1 VRSAAADDAGDVP
14 FPVGRAARES
24 GRVSPGIAVAALGVV
39 FGDIGTSPLYT
50 LKTCF
55 LTANVGPQLENVLG
69 IVSLLLWALILVV
82 CLKYIGVLM
91 RVDHDGEGGIL
102 ALLALA
108 SHPRIANIPA
118 KANWLTWV
126 VVVGAAMLFGDGIIT
141 PAISVISAV
150 EGVGV
155 VTKAAQ
161 PFIVPLAVAILAG
174 LFFIQSHGTERVG
187 RIFGPIM
194 ALWFVVIAVT
204 GAVAVAG
211 APQVLGALDPR
222 HALAFT
228 TRHGVFGFLV
238 FGAIVLAVTGVE
250 ALYADLSHFGRKP
263 IALAWYAL
271 VLPALALNYLGQ
283 GARLLT
289 LKSAFDSPFY
299 ALAPGWLLVPMV
311 VLATIA
317 TVIASQALI
326 SGAFTLTEQA
336 INLSLW
342 PRLTVRHTSRRN
354 KGQVFVPAVNWLL
367 AIACIA
373 LVLAFRS
380 SDRLAAAYGLAVSTT
395 MLATSIAF
403 YYVVAH
409 RLRWKPALTIPLVA
423 LFMLIDGT
431 FVAASLPKFFAGA
444 WVPFAI
450 SAVFSITAL
459 TWLEG
464 RRCVAKSLMNLSMPL
479 EQYQKEARPS
489 PAEPVGTMVFLT
501 GDPGGIPFIGSKH
514 HWIRARADEER
525 VVLLTLQRVSHPYV
539 AGSRRVSI
547 TAISPR
553 LSVVKA
559 AFGYM
564 ERPYIRPILDAC
576 GALGLHID
584 SEETSFF
591 YADPKI
597 VKAESNALPGFIRR
611 YFEVLT
617 RNARP
622 LPDDLEIRPERR
634 VELGVEVSI

>member
-1 VRSAAADDAGDVP
+1 MSASTDASLPIGH
-14 FPVGRAARES
+14 AARK
-24 GRVSPGIAVAALGVV
+24 GVRVSPGVAVAALGVV

-55 LTANVGPQLENVLG
+55 STANVGPQIENVLG
-69 IVSLLLWALILVV
+69 IVSLLLWALIVV
-82 CLKYIGVLM
+82 VWLKYVGVLM

-108 SHPRIANIPA
+108 RHPQVANIPS
-118 KANWLTWV
+118 KANWLTLV
-126 VVVGAAMLFGDGIIT
+126 VVIGAAMLFGDGIIT

-155 VTKAAQ
+155 ATKAAQ

-174 LFFIQSHGTERVG
+174 LFLIQAPGTERVG
-187 RIFGPIM
+187 KVFGPIM
-194 ALWFVVIAVT
+194 VVWFAVIAVT
-204 GAVAVAG
+204 GAIAIAS
-211 APQVLGALDPR
+211 APHVLWALDPR
-222 HALAFT
+222 HGIGFAT
-228 TRHGVFGFLV
+228 HHGVFGFLV

-263 IALAWYAL
+263 ISLAWFAL

-289 LKSAFDSPFY
+289 DKSAFDSPFY
-299 ALAPGWLLVPMV
+299 ALTPGWLLVPMV
-311 VLATIA
+311 VLATVA

-403 YYVVAH
+403 YYVVSH
-409 RLRWKPALTIPLVA
+409 KLHWKRWVTIPLVT
-423 LFMLIDGT
+423 LFLIVDGT
-431 FVAASLPKFFAGA
+431 FVAASLPKFLAGA

-450 SAVFSITAL
+450 SAVFALTAL

-464 RRCVAKSLMNLSMPL
+464 RRCVAKSLVDLSMPL

-489 PAEPVGTMVFLT
+489 SSEPVGTMVFLT

-514 HWIRARADEER
+514 RWIRARADEER
-525 VVLLTLQRVSHPYV
+525 VVLLTLQRSSRPYV
-539 AGSRRVSI
+539 SGSGRVTI
-547 TAISPR
+547 ATVSPR
-553 LSVVKA
+553 LSIVKA

-564 ERPYIRPILDAC
+564 ERPYIRPILAAC
-576 GALGLHID
+576 GASGLHID
-584 SEETSFF
+584 SDETSFF

-597 VKAESNALPGFIRR
+597 VKAQTNPLPGFVRR
-611 YFEVLT
+611 YFEVLS

-634 VELGVEVSI
+634 VELGVEVPI